1 MKLLALALLIAQ
13 TAAINRN
20 RKCDCSRRTSFLQA
34 PGFDLLG
41 PEAETGFKD
50 NDKKTEM
57 YNSEDGYKEEAD
69 WTVGGT
75 KAANIWEPRSNTVKK
90 ITHAAGEIKNNGER
104 YQDVYHDATRTQAD
118 IGNYADLPDM
128 KDGAEDG
135 IHQMAG
141 ECDCLLRYA
150 TRSRSELLHMEPNA
164 LFTLLNTTDVEVEHF
179 KTNFEVLDKSCKASL
194 AAQKDEWHR
203 VTSAFNDTGI
213 GAMAIMKGGN
223 DESVIQQTASV
234 MASKTQLEALQ
245 QNLTSNKAAI
255 VAEQTILDQIVLGMP
270 ICKRICQ
277 NSQKP
282 GSEGAWTEQD
292 ALTWECVRDG
302 YDTPGY
308 VKPEACTPETLNNE
322 ADTCKIHDPATKVT
336 ECLEA
341 KKSTFLQTASKAT
354 LRGFPINNEGGFH
367 NFLRNTIL
375 AIENAQRQLTYW
387 RAKYETTQTNCTLW
401 GRFYKERIE
410 SVKVRINAV
419 RDGTTVESFND
430 PDVKDK
436 LAAVRTDLEG
446 AVAFLTNNV
455 AEAATKLAVMQAEM
469 AKLKNEISGPDG
481 QCFKERR
488 CYSLTIAPGA

>member
-1 MKLLALALLIAQ
+1 M
-13 TAAINRN
+13 
-20 RKCDCSRRTSFLQA
+20 
-34 PGFDLLG
+34 LG
-41 PEAETGFKD
+41 PEAETGFKS
-50 NDKKTEM
+50 NADKTTM
-57 YNSEDGYKEEAD
+57 YNNEDGYKEDAD
-69 WTVGGT
+69 WSVGGT
-75 KAANIWEPRSNTVKK
+75 KAANIWEPRTNTVKE
-90 ITHAAGEIKNNGER
+90 ITHAKDEITKNGVR
-104 YQDVYHDATRTQAD
+104 YQDVYHDATRGQD
-118 IGNYADLPDM
+118 KIGEYAALGDM
-128 KDGAEDG
+128 SDGAEDG

-179 KTNFEVLDKSCKASL
+179 KNNFETLDKSCTAKL
-194 AAQKDEWHR
+194 DAQKTEWHR
-203 VTSAFNDTGI
+203 VTSAFNHTGI
-213 GAMAIMKGGN
+213 GAMAIKRGGN

-245 QNLTSNKAAI
+245 ANLTANKAAI

-270 ICKRICQ
+270 ICQRICA
-277 NSQKP
+277 NSQKQ
-282 GSEGAWTEQD
+282 GSGWTEQD

-302 YDTPGY
+302 YDNANY
-308 VKPEACTPETLNNE
+308 QKPADCTPDNLYNE
-322 ADTCKIHDPATKVT
+322 ADSCKKADPATKLT

-341 KKSTFLQTASKAT
+341 KKASFLQTATANKAT

-387 RAKYETTQTNCTLW
+387 RAKYENTQTNCTLW

-419 RDGTTVESFND
+419 RDGTNIESFEND
-430 PDVKDK
+430 DVQTQ
-436 LAAVRTDLEG
+436 LGAVRKDLEG

-455 AEAATKLAVMQAEM
+455 AQAAEKLAVMQAEM